1 VGDTIEEMFDRA
13 WAMEENARLL
23 WEASSMG
30 EIVPLPREGLEPPRG
45 AVART
50 MTYYAN
56 LDRPIE
62 EQRHQAYN

>member
-1 VGDTIEEMFDRA
+1 
-13 WAMEENARLL
+13 MEEIARLL
-23 WEASSMG
+23 WEASSFG

-56 LDRPIE
+56 LDRSVD
-62 EQRHQAYN
+62 EQRHQAYQ